1 MSLEVQGYLVKD
13 GRTGFSFNN
22 LNSDSL
28 TENAKWLIEHP
39 AELEQMKKQAYA
51 TMRDVWSPRKAA
63 EALLKLIDDLK
74 NGRETSIVTG
84 PCSKA

>member
-1 MSLEVQGYLVKD
+1 ML
-13 GRTGFSFNN
+13 
-22 LNSDSL
+22 
-28 TENAKWLIEHP
+28 
-39 AELEQMKKQAYA
+39 